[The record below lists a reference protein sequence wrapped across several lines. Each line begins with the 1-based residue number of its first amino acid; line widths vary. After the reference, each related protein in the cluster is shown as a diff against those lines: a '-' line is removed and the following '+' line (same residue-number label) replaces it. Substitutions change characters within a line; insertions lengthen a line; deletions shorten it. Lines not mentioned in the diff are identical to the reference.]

1 MNRTIT
7 LPSIII
13 FLSMTLCSSVVAQ
26 EAPKPS
32 VIVQTTVKQDVTPS
46 FQLVGR
52 VEAQNKVEIRARVSG
67 FLTNRAFDEGSFV
80 PAGQLLFEIEQ
91 DAYLL
96 QVQQAKAELASAK
109 ANLSQAQ
116 ADLKRQQNLKKR
128 GVASQAEFDKSEA
141 TKLMAEATVLNAQA
155 QLKKAELDL
164 SYTKIYSP
172 IAGRIARENI
182 SVGNLLT
189 SSSEV
194 LTTVTSMDPIYV
206 TLSVSEKSMIE
217 ARKRGLNL
225 KNPPVA
231 PTIKLSDGS
240 FYSEK
245 GSFDYVDTEVNTSTD
260 TILVRAEFAN
270 SKGVLLPGEL
280 VQVVITDKKKVM
292 RVAVK
297 QAAVQK
303 DKEGYF
309 VLVVDD
315 ANNVE
320 VRRITVGYQQDGI
333 WEVLTGLE
341 EGEKVIVE
349 GLQKV
354 RAGSAV
360 TPIEG

>member
-1 MNRTIT
+1 
-7 LPSIII
+7 
-13 FLSMTLCSSVVAQ
+13 MTLCTSIVAQ

-182 SVGNLLT
+182 
-189 SSSEV
+189 
-194 LTTVTSMDPIYV
+194 
-206 TLSVSEKSMIE
+206 
-217 ARKRGLNL
+217 RC
-225 KNPPVA
+225 
-231 PTIKLSDGS
+231 
-240 FYSEK
+240 
-245 GSFDYVDTEVNTSTD
+245 
-260 TILVRAEFAN
+260 
-270 SKGVLLPGEL
+270 
-280 VQVVITDKKKVM
+280 
-292 RVAVK
+292 
-297 QAAVQK
+297 
-303 DKEGYF
+303 
-309 VLVVDD
+309 
-315 ANNVE
+315 
-320 VRRITVGYQQDGI
+320 
-333 WEVLTGLE
+333 W
-341 EGEKVIVE
+341 
-349 GLQKV
+349 
-354 RAGSAV
+354 
-360 TPIEG
+360 